1 MTPRVSVI
9 IPCYRAADT
18 LRRAAASA
26 LAGAPGDLELLLVDD
41 EQALVR
47 KYGYTIHDVFC
58 VDCWLDLILD
68 GRKTDS

>member
-41 EQALVR
+41 G
-47 KYGYTIHDVFC
+47 KI
-58 VDCWLDLILD
+58 
-68 GRKTDS
+68 GRASCRERV